1 MHSAL
6 RETAMDEN
14 RNRDPNAP
22 QNPPQSVV
30 NKDVRRTALR
40 TYFLPLIVF
49 FAVVGVALLYWATQ
63 PPQVEVGRAND
74 PDRDIPRAEG
84 TAGNTTPGGH
94 EPQRTP
100 DSTRGE
106 IEQRSGNVVTELG
119 ELLDERAR
127 GEVGRRVEVPDVE
140 VERVESPT
148 SFWVKDGNARVQ
160 IVIAKGGPDVRAGQH
175 VNITGVAERS
185 GETLRIRASRVT
197 VNQ

>member
-1 MHSAL
+1 
-6 RETAMDEN
+6 MDET
-14 RNRDPNAP
+14 RDRDANAP
-22 QNPPQSVV
+22 QNPPNSVV

-40 TYFLPLIVF
+40 TYLLPLIVF
-49 FAVVGVALLYWATQ
+49 FAVIGAALLYWATR
-63 PPQVEVGRAND
+63 PPQQQVGRAND

-94 EPQRTP
+94 EPQPTP

-106 IEQRSGNVVTELG
+106 VEHRGGNAVTELG

-127 GEVGRRVEVPDVE
+127 GEVGRRVEVSDVE
-140 VERVESPT
+140 VERVDGPT

-160 IVIAKGGPDVRAGQH
+160 VVTAKSGADVRVGQH

-185 GETLRIRASRVT
+185 GETLRIRASKVG
-197 VNQ
+197 VNP